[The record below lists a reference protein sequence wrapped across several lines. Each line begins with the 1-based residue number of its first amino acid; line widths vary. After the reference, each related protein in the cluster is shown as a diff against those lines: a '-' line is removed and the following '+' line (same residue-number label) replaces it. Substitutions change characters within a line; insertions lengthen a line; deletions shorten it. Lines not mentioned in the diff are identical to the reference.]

1 MAVAAARNNV
11 QNLLEIGLLLL
22 YLFGFESFS
31 CCFIFQNEHL
41 GQKATKEENLS
52 VPVFDDLKV
61 AFDTLYDNMQQEL
74 VVVGQESGC
83 LSWFH
88 VKGMA

>member
-1 MAVAAARNNV
+1 
-11 QNLLEIGLLLL
+11 
-22 YLFGFESFS
+22 
-31 CCFIFQNEHL
+31 L

-61 AFDTLYDNMQQEL
+61 TFDTLYDNMQQEL
-74 VVVGQESGC
+74 VVVGQESSC

-88 VKGMA
+88 VEGVA